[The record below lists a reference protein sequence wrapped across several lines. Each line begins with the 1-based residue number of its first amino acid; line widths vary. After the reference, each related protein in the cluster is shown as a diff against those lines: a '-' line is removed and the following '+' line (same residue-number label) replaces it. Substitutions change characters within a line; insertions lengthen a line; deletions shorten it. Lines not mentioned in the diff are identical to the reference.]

1 MAYMRHTDILFLDE
15 PTSGLDGTNMNLV
28 CEAIKKLADNPF
40 LRNEMGKKGRKFSK
54 ENFDEN
60 RLFEYILE
68 DRNRLLDL

>member
-1 MAYMRHTDILFLDE
+1 MVEDE
-15 PTSGLDGTNMNLV
+15 TGLVIEKANVEELKN
-28 CEAIKKLADNPF
+28 AIKKLADNPF
-40 LRNEMGKKGRKFSK
+40 LRNEMGKKGHKFSK